1 MSKKSNIDSTMSA
14 TGVRTYWTVSNGIAG
29 PNQTSTV
36 IAHVEQRKLF
46 RDAASPKS
54 RSEKPYT
61 SVRVQIQWPYGKLF
75 TNFNTSG
82 TRYTVSSGVIGETSF
97 SKGPSC
103 HMGYP
108 YSNPRYLP
116 TVNSWPW
123 NPDLLSQA
131 ETKAYLAL
139 RNQYKEMDSSSYQE
153 IGIWW
158 GERHETAS
166 LLRDTVGA
174 LARLVEG
181 VRNLKSG
188 DIRRALRDFGVDIRP
203 RNVLKR
209 IKRELA
215 LMRKRL
221 GNSTPG
227 RQQGEVILSR
237 LPLETLKTTNRL
249 VLAYN
254 LGVSP
259 LMRTLDGAYMG
270 LLQSVADPSSL
281 LIKAKGWV
289 IRQDIG
295 SDEVK
300 AARDHVT
307 VKTRVNSLVRY
318 TSVLVCRPSN
328 SDLARLERLGLA
340 NPPALLAELTSL
352 SFMLNYFW
360 PILDYLKASGTP
372 MAFEFVDGSYSLKV
386 SHIQDVVYESTS
398 AQGRALARGQY
409 IRNEYVRK
417 VYATFPVVIPP
428 LSLRGDDLN
437 VQQMTNVVTVLI
449 EKVRKACGL

>member
-1 MSKKSNIDSTMSA
+1 MSKKSNIDSTVSA
-14 TGVRTYWTVSNGIAG
+14 LGIRTYWTVTNGVAG
-29 PNQTSTV
+29 PKQTSSV
-36 IAHVEQRKLF
+36 VARVEQRKLF
-46 RDAASPKS
+46 RDTSSPKE
-54 RSEKPYT
+54 RREKPYT
-61 SVRVQIQWPYGKLF
+61 NVRVQIQYPYGKLF

-82 TRYTVSSGVIGETSF
+82 TLYTVSSGDIGGTVF
-97 SKGPSC
+97 NKGPIC
-103 HMGYP
+103 TMGYP
-108 YSNPRYLP
+108 YNSTRYFP
-116 TVNSWPW
+116 TTNSWPW

-131 ETKAYLAL
+131 ETRAYLAL

-166 LLRDTVGA
+166 LLRDAVGA
-174 LARLVEG
+174 LAKLVEG

-221 GNSTPG
+221 GNGTPG
-227 RQQGEVILSR
+227 RQKGEVILSR
-237 LPLETLKTTNRL
+237 LPLETVKTTNRL

-270 LLQSVADPSSL
+270 LLQSVADPSAL

-289 IRQDIG
+289 TRQEIG
-295 SDEVK
+295 SDTVK

-307 VKTRVNSLVRY
+307 VTTSVNSLVRY

-352 SFMLNYFW
+352 SFMLNYFY
-360 PILDYLKASGTP
+360 PILDYLKAAGTP

-386 SHIQDVVYESTS
+386 SHIQDAVYESTS
-398 AQGRALARGQY
+398 AQGRVLARGKY
-409 IRNEYVRK
+409 IRSEYVRK
-417 VYATFPVVIPP
+417 VYKAFPVLIPP

-437 VQQMTNVVTVLI
+437 ALQMTNVVTVLL